1 MTDFMSNDQIIS
13 AAKSD
18 IDNKIDRGIF
28 YGDQAPNDDGAH
40 GGDWENFFT
49 ITSLYAQWS
58 KDQASAEEEL
68 WKMYEE
74 DYPQFFMNEVTS

>member
-18 IDNKIDRGIF
+18 IDKQIDRGTF
-28 YGDQAPNDDGAH
+28 YGDQAPANDKEH
-40 GGDWENFFT
+40 GGDWENFHT
-49 ITSLYAQWS
+49 ITSLYAQWA
-58 KDQASAEEEL
+58 KDQTEAEQEL

-74 DYPQFFMNEVTS
+74 EYGQYFMYEPA